1 MGLRKR
7 CATGDAQ
14 NLSTDVAR
22 LLGGEEDVRR
32 CQLSRLGR
40 ASDGGLRGA
49 ELRDLLGGHGGRD
62 QWRPHRSRCHRVD
75 PDALRYQVLGKPL
88 REGDDGALGGG
99 VVQEPRLGLV
109 GFDRGGVDDARAGPH
124 VRYRR
129 LGEPEHR
136 VEVGLEGAVELLG
149 CNVGYAARLY
159 HLVSGVVNENV
170 YPPKLLYGLLHETLA
185 VGLVPNVAGYP
196 NRLPADLLNHA
207 RRLLGVGLFL
217 FEVGDYDVGTLA
229 GKGERDGPPNA
240 RVTARYDRLLAFE
253 PAGAAV
259 GFVAVVGLWLHLR
272 LEAGVLKVLFAEVR
286 LRVLCSRVLL
296 GVLIGH
302 GSSLAS
308 GGSRVRPRIVPQV
321 PVQVVGTLI
330 GVPLS

>member
-7 CATGDAQ
+7 CASGDAQ
-14 NLSTDVAR
+14 NLSADVAR
-22 LLGGEEDVRR
+22 LLGGEEDVGRR
-32 CQLSRLGR
+32 QLSWLGG
-40 ASDGGLRGA
+40 APDGGFRGA

-62 QWRPHRSRCHRVD
+62 QWRPHRPWCHRVD
-75 PDALRYQVLGKPL
+75 PNTLGYQVLGKPL
-88 REGDDGALGGG
+88 REGDDGALGGS
-99 VVQEPRLGLV
+99 VVQEPRLWLV
-109 GFDRGGVDDARAGPH
+109 GFDRGGVDDARAGSH

-136 VEVGLEGAVELLG
+136 VKVSFQDAIELLG
-149 CNVGYAARLY
+149 CDVGYAARLH
-159 HLVSGVVNENV
+159 HLVSGVVNEDV
-170 YPPKLLYGLLHETLA
+170 YPPKLLHGLLHETLA
-185 VGLVPNVAGYP
+185 VDLVPNVAGYP
-196 NRLPADLLNHA
+196 NRLPAGLLDHA

-217 FEVGDYDVGTLA
+217 FEVGDHNVGTLA
-229 GKGERDGPPNA
+229 GEGECDGPPYA

-253 PAGAAV
+253 PAGSAV
-259 GFVAVVGLWLHLR
+259 GIVAVVGLWLHLR

-286 LRVLCSRVLL
+286 LRVLCRRVLL

-308 GGSRVRPRIVPQV
+308 GGSRVRPRIVPRALGQTMST
-321 PVQVVGTLI
+321 PI